1 MAKKSKTDK
10 KQMLTR
16 VVCLCLAGLMLGSVV
31 FAAMLS
37 QVF

>member
-1 MAKKSKTDK
+1 MAKKSKADK

-16 VVCLCLAGLMLGSVV
+16 IVCLCLAGLMLGSVV
-31 FAAMLS
+31 FAALLS